1 MRPQATMPATRQR
14 GWILKTIVLE
24 ATLMLFEENTPKN
37 KDQRSIYTKV
47 IFITSWGIVACCIG
61 WMLLAYY
68 LNEPLIALLTGPA
81 LLGTIFATI
90 FTAYGMPLLG
100 RTVWSAGGIVA
111 VTLASFTIHEAANPE
126 LMYLVLLGGPF
137 LTFAVGR
144 ENLQLTIVVAATAIS
159 LMAVLLLGNDFFG
172 APWVGKETAEK
183 YLATGL
189 LFMVFILIAVEMA
202 AFGILAHTNQ
212 VKMEASSTQ
221 ARLASR
227 AKTDFLAAM
236 SHEIRTPMN
245 GVVGMVEILENS
257 KLTTEQ
263 SRIVETIRDSST
275 ALLSI
280 IENILDMSRIEA
292 GKLELK
298 LQKTEVLS
306 VFEKSADT
314 LRHFAEAHHV
324 TLLMNY
330 DPDLPKYMSCDSGRL
345 RQIILNLLS
354 NAIKFSKRPPEDP
367 KGQVILTVGFS
378 DKDDLK
384 VEVSDD
390 GIGIGEEFL
399 SSLFDPFEQS
409 AEVRRHE
416 FGGSGLGLA
425 IVSQLIEKLNGS
437 IGVQSQRGQ
446 GTTFTAHLPIID
458 REGQIRCPD
467 LRNKTIAY
475 LKNSDDG
482 VHYFQKPIEKCG
494 GHFKAFDTPADLI
507 AAAQIRNDNVVYI
520 VPFAC
525 DDWQNDKA
533 SPVFNSRN
541 FPDETKTIFLSPAPH
556 HLAERSEREHI
567 FLPSAPILNSAFSK
581 ALERAFNLKAPKPNV
596 DNSEKDEFLANKSDD
611 VGPRI
616 LAAEDND
623 INRVV
628 LESQLAQ
635 LGYTPVIVE
644 DGAKA
649 YEAWKL
655 DDFDLI
661 LTDCQMP
668 IVDGFEL
675 TRKIRDDEEK
685 DGQGRIPIIAI
696 TANAVRGEGE
706 RCLLAGMDAY
716 MTKPTTLAALKVTL
730 GQHYKKA
737 DHTSTEQS
745 EARFKTE

>member
-1 MRPQATMPATRQR
+1 ML
-14 GWILKTIVLE
+14 LKEDAPTNE
-24 ATLMLFEENTPKN
+24 
-37 KDQRSIYTKV
+37 DHHSIHTKV
-47 IFITSWGIVACCIG
+47 IFITSWGIVVCCIG
-61 WMLLAYY
+61 WMALAYY
-68 LNEPLIALLTGPA
+68 LGEPLIALLTAPA

-90 FTAYGMPLLG
+90 VTAYGMPLLG
-100 RTVWSAGGIVA
+100 RSVWSAGGIVA

-126 LMYLVLLGGPF
+126 LMYLILLGGPF

-144 ENLQLTIVVAATAIS
+144 ENLQLIIVTSATAIS
-159 LMAVLLLGNDFFG
+159 LVAVLLLGNDFFG
-172 APWVGKETAEK
+172 TPWVGEAIAEK
-183 YLATGL
+183 YVANGMLV
-189 LFMVFILIAVEMA
+189 MVFILIAVEMA

-212 VKMEASSTQ
+212 VKMEASNTQ

-245 GVVGMVEILENS
+245 GVVGMVEILESS

-280 IENILDMSRIEA
+280 IEDILDMSRIEA

-298 LQKTEVLS
+298 LQKTELLS

-324 TLLMNY
+324 TLSINY
-330 DPDLPKYMSCDSGRL
+330 DPDLPEYLSCDPGRL
-345 RQIILNLLS
+345 RQITLNLLS

-367 KGQVILTVGFS
+367 KGQVLLTVGYN
-378 DKDDLK
+378 DQGNLK

-390 GIGIGEEFL
+390 GIGISEDFL

-425 IVSQLIEKLNGS
+425 IVSQLVEKLNGS
-437 IGVQSQRGQ
+437 IGVESQRGQ
-446 GTTFTAHLPIID
+446 GSTFTVHLPILD
-458 REGQIRCPD
+458 QEGQIRLPNLAD
-467 LRNKTIAY
+467 KTIAY
-475 LKNSDDG
+475 LQNSDG
-482 VHYFQKPIEKCG
+482 GMHYFQKLIERSG
-494 GHFKAFDTPADLI
+494 GHFMTFETQEDLI
-507 AAAQIRNDNVVYI
+507 TAAQIQNDNVVYI
-520 VPFAC
+520 VPYAFEN
-525 DDWQNDKA
+525 WQNDTA
-533 SPVFNSRN
+533 TDGSNTWN
-541 FPDETKTIFLSPAPH
+541 FSDNTNVIFLSSAH
-556 HLAERSEREHI
+556 HQLANHSQQEHI
-567 FLPSAPILNSAFSK
+567 VLPSAPILNSALIN
-581 ALERAFNLKAPKPNV
+581 ALERAFNIKAPAPDIGQSNETALLSDK
-596 DNSEKDEFLANKSDD
+596 KDSDA
-611 VGPRI
+611 PRI
-616 LAAEDND
+616 LAAEDNG

-635 LGYTPVIVE
+635 LGYAPIIVE

-655 DDFDLI
+655 GEFDLI

-675 TRKIRDDEEK
+675 TRKIREDEAK
-685 DGQGRIPIIAI
+685 DGLNSIPIIAI

-706 RCLLAGMDAY
+706 RCVAAGMDAY
-716 MTKPTTLAALKVTL
+716 LTKPTTLAELKSTL
-730 GQHYKKA
+730 GKHVKNA
-737 DHTSTEQS
+737 GVTSTG
-745 EARFKTE
+745 